1 LWVMYL
7 LSATAGLMLIAH
19 LPSIA
24 AVQADWKTAAVILVP
39 VLAIFNALG
48 RVFAGFLS
56 DKLGRI
62 RAMMLVFFVQAINM
76 FLFTFFTSVPV
87 LMIGSA
93 VAGIAYG
100 AVFSLFPTTT
110 AEFFGMK
117 NLGVNYGMIF
127 TGWGIAGVVGPILG
141 GMVADKT
148 GSYSYGYIVAGVFLV
163 IATVMVRFLK
173 APKAR

>member
-1 LWVMYL
+1 
-7 LSATAGLMLIAH
+7 
-19 LPSIA
+19 
-24 AVQADWKTAAVILVP
+24 
-39 VLAIFNALG
+39 
-48 RVFAGFLS
+48 
-56 DKLGRI
+56 
-62 RAMMLVFFVQAINM
+62 
-76 FLFTFFTSVPV
+76 
-87 LMIGSA
+87 MIGSA

-148 GSYSYGYIVAGVFLV
+148 GSYSYGYIVAGIFLV
-163 IATVMVRFLK
+163 IATAMVSLLK
-173 APKAR
+173 APKVRT